1 MNITNKK
8 EMNAKELRLDNWV
21 INPFGTLFQIT
32 VIDERMYDFKP
43 IPLTEEWLV
52 KFGFEYDVLEEF
64 YFEINDI
71 RGQFYEEENSFEL
84 DHYELANC
92 YYVHQL
98 QNLYFALTG
107 QELEI

>member
-1 MNITNKK
+1 MNITNEK

-64 YFEINDI
+64 YFEMNGI

>member
-1 MNITNKK
+1 MNITNEK
-8 EMNAKELRLDNWV
+8 EMNAKELRLNNWV

-64 YFEINDI
+64 YFEMNDI